1 MLAEENDFY
10 SIEDGERWLKSILNL
25 KEKNWLNLFNFLPE
39 EIKSYKMKKSAILSL
54 LLASLDNVNQG
65 KILMN
70 QKDHFEDIMVKL
82 K

>member
-1 MLAEENDFY
+1 METNKNQKRFLL
-10 SIEDGERWLKSILNL
+10 INL